1 MQPTGLKG
9 WDVVVSR
16 PEHVA
21 ITKLEANVMRI
32 GLMLVLLL
40 AAITVMFLT
49 GCPKPVDEV
58 AQQQEMESQIPPEQG
73 EPAAGTDAEPAETT
87 ASSDFEWTETPTLD
101 AIPDGA
107 IVGMINGKPFTAATV
122 RLKVDDEQ
130 TVLEISDQ
138 AVDEPTGMT
147 MSDTGLDLR
156 FTLEPGKAGELVLA
170 KDDEKDFDREHAY
183 YHYPQGGDK
192 GPMSVNASWGCAL
205 QITDWTLEV
214 NEEDEDILG
223 NAKGKVAVIFG
234 DDEKSWV
241 AGTFDCVY
249 YEW

>member
-1 MQPTGLKG
+1 MRTG
-9 WDVVVSR
+9 
-16 PEHVA
+16 
-21 ITKLEANVMRI
+21 I
-32 GLMLVLLL
+32 MLVLLL
-40 AAITVMFLT
+40 AAIAVMLLT

-58 AQQQEMESQIPPEQG
+58 AQQQEMESQIPPDQG
-73 EPAAGTDAEPAETT
+73 EPAASTDAEPAETT
-87 ASSDFEWTETPTLD
+87 APSDFQWTETPSLD
-101 AIPDGA
+101 AIPDG
-107 IVGMINGKPFTAATV
+107 T
-122 RLKVDDEQ
+122 
-130 TVLEISDQ
+130 
-138 AVDEPTGMT
+138 TG
-147 MSDTGLDLR
+147 DTGLDLR
-156 FTLEPGKAGELVLA
+156 FTLEPGKPGELVLA

-192 GPMSVNASWGCAL
+192 GPMSVNSSWGCAL